1 MKKTIAPT
9 QSYSGDNGDNFV
21 RITLAALDIA
31 AAERAAGRAEPQHG
45 YSRGDWLRA
54 EEMIKNSIR

>member
-9 QSYSGDNGDNFV
+9 QSYSGENFD
-21 RITLAALDIA
+21 RITSLALSIA
-31 AAERAAGRAEPQHG
+31 DDERANGRSEPQYG

-54 EEMIKNSIR
+54 EETIKNSAS